1 MIGSGPKITQ
11 LRETPDAAPAGA
23 PVIDANF
30 TVVRHAKETRT
41 KKKRSIAA
49 RIKWWLGAIAI
60 TLLVG
65 FMIPPMALI
74 ANAFL
79 SATG

>member
-11 LRETPDAAPAGA
+11 LRETPGAAPQGA

-30 TVVRHAKETRT
+30 TVVRPAKGAR
-41 KKKRSIAA
+41 KKRSIAA

-74 ANAFL
+74 ANAVL